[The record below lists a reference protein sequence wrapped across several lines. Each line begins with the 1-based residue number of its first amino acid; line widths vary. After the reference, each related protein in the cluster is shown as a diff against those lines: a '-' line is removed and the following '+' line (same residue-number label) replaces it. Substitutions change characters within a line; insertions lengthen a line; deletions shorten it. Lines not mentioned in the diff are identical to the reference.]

1 MLVHELMTRDITTV
15 RLETSIVEAARTLL
29 DGDITAAPV
38 VYEDGRLVG
47 IVSRR
52 DLIGGREISD
62 PRAHLTPVRDTDG
75 EPPHVVREVMTENV
89 VSVGVEDDT
98 ARAARFMVEQGVASL
113 PVVDDG
119 RLVGMISVT
128 DILRAHTHS
137 DEEIADQLR
146 QRFFDY
152 GDSHSL
158 CDVTVNDGVVTIT
171 GSSDHLSEVIA
182 EAVAETTE
190 GVVGV
195 RTGKAR

>member
-1 MLVHELMTRDITTV
+1 MIEH
-15 RLETSIVEAARTLL
+15 
-29 DGDITAAPV
+29 
-38 VYEDGRLVG
+38 
-47 IVSRR
+47 
-52 DLIGGREISD
+52 
-62 PRAHLTPVRDTDG
+62 
-75 EPPHVVREVMTENV
+75 
-89 VSVGVEDDT
+89 
-98 ARAARFMVEQGVASL
+98 GVASL

-158 CDVTVNDGVVTIT
+158 GDVTVNDGVVTIT